1 MRVNNPFLYEIN
13 SYTFLSKMAARY
25 GRELTLPDIPDREWQ
40 DLADKGFNLVWLM
53 GIWQRSALARRMAVS
68 NTNLRQAYNFLMP
81 GWTEKDIAGSPYAVY
96 DYSLDS
102 RLGKKEDLPRLKEK
116 LNSMGLGLIV
126 DFVPNHL
133 ALDHP
138 WTLSKPG
145 RFVEGTKKAIADHPE
160 WFFRNENGVY
170 LAYGRDPY
178 FPPWIDTVQ
187 VNFFSHDLRKAFID
201 ELLRIAE
208 VSDGVR
214 CDMAMLGL
222 NDIFQW
228 VWREIFLRR
237 NEPATEFWTEAI
249 TAVKARYPYFIFMAE
264 VYWGLDHRLR
274 GLGFD
279 YTYDKVFYDRLR
291 YDKPEK
297 VQQYAFFEGEHLK
310 NMVHFIENHD
320 EERAI
325 TSFGKERSLA
335 AATAIATVP
344 GMRFFHTGQLEGYS
358 RHIPVQMGREPD
370 QPIDPDIVK
379 YYAALLKAC
388 RSPVFRDGDWK
399 PLEVRQSS
407 RDNDSNRSLLCWCW
421 KNGDKLKLV
430 TINYCD
436 FKSYGRIKPP
446 ISLEDKET
454 VVCYDELAGATYR
467 SPALEVSERGLYVE
481 LKPWQS
487 HILDIT
493 AE

>member
-1 MRVNNPFLYEIN
+1 MKANNPFLYEIN
-13 SYTFLSKMAARY
+13 SYTFLSRMSARY
-25 GRELTLPDIPDREWQ
+25 GRELTLVDIPDREWQ

-53 GIWQRSALARRMAVS
+53 GAWQRSPTARRMAVS
-68 NTNLRQAYNFLMP
+68 NTNLRQAYNFLLP
-81 GWTEKDIAGSPYAVY
+81 GWSERDIGGSPYAIY

-102 RLGKKEDLPRLKEK
+102 RLGKKEDLGRLKAK
-116 LNSMGLGLIV
+116 LNSIGLGLMV

-133 ALDHP
+133 AVDHP
-138 WTLSKPG
+138 WTVTKPG

-160 WFFRNENGVY
+160 WFFRTGDGVY

-187 VNFFSHDLRKAFID
+187 VNFYSKDLRKAFTG
-201 ELLRIAE
+201 ELLKIAE

-228 VWREIFLRR
+228 VWREIFLKRA
-237 NEPATEFWTEAI
+237 EPQTEFWTEAI
-249 TAVKARYPYFIFMAE
+249 AAVKARYPDFIFMAE
-264 VYWGLDHRLR
+264 VYWGLDHRLQ

-279 YTYDKVFYDRLR
+279 YTYDKVFYDRLK

-297 VQQYAFFEGEHLK
+297 VQQYAIFEGDKLK

-320 EERAI
+320 EERAV
-325 TSFGKERSLA
+325 TAFGRERSLA
-335 AATAIATVP
+335 AATASATVP
-344 GMRFFHTGQLEGYS
+344 GIRFFHSGQFEGYS
-358 RHIPVQMGREPD
+358 RHIPVQMAREPD
-370 QPIDPDIVK
+370 QPVDPAIVK
-379 YYAALLKAC
+379 YYETLLKAC
-388 RSPVFRDGDWK
+388 RPAVLRDGEWK
-399 PLEVRQSS
+399 PLEVSPSS

-421 KNGDKLKLV
+421 KAGDQLRLV
-430 TINYCD
+430 VINYCD
-436 FKSYGRIKPP
+436 FKSYGRVRPP
-446 ISLEDKET
+446 INLEEKET
-454 VVCYDELAGATYR
+454 VVCHDELADANYR
-467 SPALEVSERGLYVE
+467 SPAKEVSELGLYVE

-493 AE
+493 TE